1 MSTLGPVRRQS
12 DPGAYCIHTSGSFP
26 EAFPELFGGFSV
38 EAVPGTGGPVITE
51 LTGAV
56 ADQTALLSLLQYL
69 DDTGLV
75 LLSIETLEVPAA
87 EGPAGS
93 PISPGGIE
101 S

>member
-1 MSTLGPVRRQS
+1 MSTLDPARRQS
-12 DPGAYCIHTSGSFP
+12 DPGACCIHTSGRLPEGFP
-26 EAFPELFGGFSV
+26 EVFGGFSV
-38 EAVPGTGGPVITE
+38 KVVPGAGGADLTE
-51 LTGAV
+51 LSGTV

-75 LLSIETLEVPAA
+75 LLSVETLEVPAA

>member
-12 DPGAYCIHTSGSFP
+12 EPGAYCIHTSGRLP
-26 EAFPELFGGFSV
+26 EAFEEIYGSFSV
-38 EAVPGTGGPVITE
+38 EVVPGSGSANLTE
-51 LTGAV
+51 LTGTV

-75 LLSIETLEVPAA
+75 LLSVETLEVPAA
-87 EGPAGS
+87 EGPAGR